1 MFLGFGHFMG
11 LSSRLVVDVGL
22 QVGEATVVDLGLAPV
37 LFVAYDLTIMK
48 DRLLVAAVIL
58 AGVLTGVNVA
68 VVNAASHRFSVR

>member
-58 AGVLTGVNVA
+58 AGVLTGVNIA
-68 VVNAASHRFSVR
+68 VVNAASHRFSV

>member
-1 MFLGFGHFMG
+1 MFLSFGHFMG

-22 QVGEATVVDLGLAPV
+22 QVGEATVVDLGLTPV
-37 LFVAYDLTIMK
+37 LFVAYDLTIME

-58 AGVLTGVNVA
+58 ASVLTGVNIA